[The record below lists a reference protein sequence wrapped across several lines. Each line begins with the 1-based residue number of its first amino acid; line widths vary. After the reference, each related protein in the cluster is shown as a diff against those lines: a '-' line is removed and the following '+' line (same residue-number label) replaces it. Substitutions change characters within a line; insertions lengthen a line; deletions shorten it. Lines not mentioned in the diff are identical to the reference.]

1 MFEIIAFCEHAVIT
15 LLWMCWR
22 LSDLRDMFWDC
33 VISGN
38 SVGEHWVGDRHVGER
53 NGAEPCANIAI
64 QLHWA
69 DSCIFLNLNVE
80 CVSLRT
86 LMAEVQYYYFR
97 SSCKALIY
105 HLYLHVAD
113 PFLLL
118 PAQWEGV
125 ALQHVSWNVVSSVV
139 HEGSLARLC
148 IISCLFQIRR
158 FIIHTSEHWQF
169 L

>member
-1 MFEIIAFCEHAVIT
+1 MFLNYYISVFLLAIIEQLRICFEIIAFCEHAVIT

-69 DSCIFLNLNVE
+69 DSCISFWIWMLNVS
-80 CVSLRT
+80 VFVLSWR
-86 LMAEVQYYYFR
+86 R
-97 SSCKALIY
+97 SSTIT
-105 HLYLHVAD
+105 
-113 PFLLL
+113 
-118 PAQWEGV
+118 
-125 ALQHVSWNVVSSVV
+125 SVP
-139 HEGSLARLC
+139 LARLW
-148 IISCLFQIRR
+148 
-158 FIIHTSEHWQF
+158 FIICICTLQIHSCYFRHNGKAWHYNM
-169 L
+169 